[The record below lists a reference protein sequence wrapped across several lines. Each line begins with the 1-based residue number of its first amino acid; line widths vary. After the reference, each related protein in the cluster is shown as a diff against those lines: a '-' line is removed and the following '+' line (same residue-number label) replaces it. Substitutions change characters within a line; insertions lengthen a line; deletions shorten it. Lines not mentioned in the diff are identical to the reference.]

1 MWWGS
6 VAKNYL
12 EAGWCAGKLQ
22 CQAWASR
29 PCDTHSTLIRSSD
42 TAPHVPLSMLLCR
55 TTLLSSSPHAR
66 LAFPRFPMAVPNL
79 PPPTAAPFSLC
90 STTTVK
96 RVDQRTRPEG
106 LFVLLWEP
114 PRSHLPGL
122 PSPPVTH
129 QALCPRPSLSSHL
142 HTCPASKR
150 ESAMPASPI
159 FLPPLDIYCPLS
171 ATITL
176 PAFGFDI
183 QLIILARRCSI
194 WDVQAHIICPKYVQ
208 RRCGRWGCLGE
219 VFRKAYG
226 F

>member
-1 MWWGS
+1 MRGS
-6 VAKNYL
+6 CNARR
-12 EAGWCAGKLQ
+12 G
-22 CQAWASR
+22 QAVR
-29 PCDTHSTLIRSSD
+29 VTPIQRSSD
-42 TAPHVPLSMLLCR
+42 PLTQRPMCRSQCSYVGPRSYPHPSMLGWL
-55 TTLLSSSPHAR
+55 
-66 LAFPRFPMAVPNL
+66 FPRFPMAVPNL
-79 PPPTAAPFSLC
+79 PPPIAAPFSLC

-106 LFVLLWEP
+106 LFVRLWEP

-122 PSPPVTH
+122 PPPVTQ
-129 QALCPRPSLSSHL
+129 QALCPRPSPSSHL

-194 WDVQAHIICPKYVQ
+194 WGVQAHIIGPKYVQ
-208 RRCGRWGCLGE
+208 RRSGRWGC
-219 VFRKAYG
+219 
-226 F
+226 